1 LKVPKFRRETPAAG
15 AGEQPR
21 RRRRRARPDA
31 PTTIIPVVGDGE
43 TPSWLHT
50 EAPAPAPAARPK
62 RPATPLALDLDE
74 ARERLRRQ
82 IPPVEDDH

>member
-1 LKVPKFRRETPAAG
+1 MKVPKFRREAPAT
-15 AGEQPR
+15 GEGSQPR
-21 RRRRRARPDA
+21 RRRRRVRPDA
-31 PTTIIPVVGDGE
+31 PTTIIPIVGSEE

-50 EAPAPAPAARPK
+50 EVSKPA
-62 RPATPLALDLDE
+62 RPATPLALDLDA

>member
-21 RRRRRARPDA
+21 RRRRRARPGA
-31 PTTIIPVVGDGE
+31 PTTIVPIVGADE

-50 EAPAPAPAARPK
+50 EAPAPQ
-62 RPATPLALDLDE
+62 RPATPLAFDLDA

-82 IPPVEDDH
+82 IPPVEDDN

>member
-1 LKVPKFRRETPAAG
+1 LKVPKFRREAPATGEG
-15 AGEQPR
+15 AQPR

-31 PTTIIPVVGDGE
+31 PTTIVPIVGAED

-50 EAPAPAPAARPK
+50 EAPAPARRAA
-62 RPATPLALDLDE
+62 ASPLALDLDA

-82 IPPVEDDH
+82 IPPVDDDH

>member
-1 LKVPKFRRETPAAG
+1 MKVPKFRREAPATDEG
-15 AGEQPR
+15 SQPR
-21 RRRRRARPDA
+21 RRRRRVRPGA
-31 PTTIIPVVGDGE
+31 PTTIVPVVDDGE

-50 EAPAPAPAARPK
+50 EAPAAP
-62 RPATPLALDLDE
+62 PLALDLDA

>member
-1 LKVPKFRRETPAAG
+1 MKVPKFRREAPAT
-15 AGEQPR
+15 GEGSQPR
-21 RRRRRARPDA
+21 RRRRRVRPDA
-31 PTTIIPVVGDGE
+31 PTTIVPVVGDGE

-50 EAPAPAPAARPK
+50 DVPTAAK
-62 RPATPLALDLDE
+62 RPASPLALDLDA

>member
-1 LKVPKFRRETPAAG
+1 LKVPKFRREAPAT
-15 AGEQPR
+15 GEGSQPR
-21 RRRRRARPDA
+21 RRRRRVRPDA
-31 PTTIIPVVGDGE
+31 PTTIVPVVGADE

-50 EAPAPAPAARPK
+50 EAPAP
-62 RPATPLALDLDE
+62 RPASPLALDLDA